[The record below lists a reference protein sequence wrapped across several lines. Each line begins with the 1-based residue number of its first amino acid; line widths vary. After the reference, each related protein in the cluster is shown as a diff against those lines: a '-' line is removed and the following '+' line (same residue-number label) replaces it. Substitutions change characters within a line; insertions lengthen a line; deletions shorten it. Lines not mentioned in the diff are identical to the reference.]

1 VIDVKR
7 AEARLQ
13 RTIKNHANLK
23 TIIVVVLRVVVV
35 VVVLAIILCS
45 RALLMAY
52 CRQLALFATVLVLL
66 YVPCCFAVF
75 EDEAGQND
83 WYDHSHTHTTNDNVA
98 ALTIVATLSD
108 SHTLSLALHRLK
120 KNLGLVVA
128 MTKVGVSPLFVAS
141 NQSLIASLS
150 PDTSHICM
158 ESPS

>member
-83 WYDHSHTHTTNDNVA
+83 WYDHTHTHTRPM
-98 ALTIVATLSD
+98 ATLQ
-108 SHTLSLALHRLK
+108 H
-120 KNLGLVVA
+120 
-128 MTKVGVSPLFVAS
+128 
-141 NQSLIASLS
+141 
-150 PDTSHICM
+150 
-158 ESPS
+158 

>member
-23 TIIVVVLRVVVV
+23 TIIVVLRVVV

-83 WYDHSHTHTTNDNVA
+83 WYDHTHTHTRPM
-98 ALTIVATLSD
+98 ATLQ
-108 SHTLSLALHRLK
+108 H
-120 KNLGLVVA
+120 
-128 MTKVGVSPLFVAS
+128 
-141 NQSLIASLS
+141 
-150 PDTSHICM
+150 
-158 ESPS
+158 